1 MEGTNTK
8 PFLDR
13 GAMYQYFKNFLL
25 VACFAI
31 IAAPVFS
38 SNLESFYPDSTII
51 VGSEIDYPPFCIL
64 DENGEADGFAVELF
78 KEAARYVNLDV
89 RFVTGPWDSVKN
101 LLRTG
106 QIDALPL
113 IGRTPEREEYFDF
126 TFPYMTLHGSIVVR
140 KENNNIFSLADL
152 KDKQVAVMKGDNAEE
167 FMRRSDIDCELITTT
182 TFTQALSQLDN
193 GNYDAV
199 VMQKLLALQLINQDE
214 YANLKTVA
222 PPLKEFPQHFTFA
235 VHEGNKELLS
245 LLNEGLSMVMTDGT
259 FYSLRS
265 KWFAPAFH
273 KTIKERRIIIA
284 GDNRYPPYD
293 YLDENSQPTGFNTA
307 LTHAIAREMGIDI
320 KIELMPWNEAREK
333 LKAGEVDAI
342 QGMYYS
348 VDREQEFDLS
358 PGFLKV
364 RHVIISR
371 KNGSKPETLKDLK
384 GKKIVVQKGDIM
396 HDLVRKNDLDSNLI
410 TVESQDMAVK
420 YVSGG
425 KADAALLAQVQALYW
440 MEQMNIKNLRIAKNP
455 IMTNDYCY
463 SVKRGEQELL
473 GIFSEGISI
482 LKAKGVYHDIYNEWL
497 GEYGGRQYQRKDIF
511 RYGLIAGVPVLFIV
525 LVILFWNRMLRQQV
539 NKKTKKLQEEIE
551 ERKLFERKLSESNE
565 QVNQQNEELQSLNE
579 ELTTSYEELESA
591 IIKSRESEEL
601 FRNLAD
607 STPIAIMLFQ
617 DDKWIYAN
625 GAAQQ
630 ITGYDKEELLG
641 RLYWDM
647 VHPDFKN
654 TTKTKGMERQLKE
667 MGPARYEICILHKDG
682 REVWVD
688 LSAASTIYKGRPAGI
703 ISAIDTTKRKQA
715 EKDLKASLQEIEH
728 ITSNV
733 PNIIWKTEIEE
744 DGRFTNTFI
753 SDVADEYLALPS
765 GTINNN
771 WNTFFN
777 YVKPNYLPGIQN
789 TFKEGFKIPGR
800 TSSIEY
806 EVVKANGEH
815 AWFLSTG
822 KVYSEEKMK
831 VYGYTVDITERKKSE
846 RELKELNKNLEI
858 AKRKAEES
866 DKLKLAFLLNIS
878 HEIRTPMNAIKG
890 FSDILAS
897 ELVEEEHLQYID
909 IVKTNAD
916 QLLNIIDDVLLISRF
931 QSEELPMNEKE
942 FVLDDFVN
950 ELLNSHRN
958 LVTGKVR
965 IKKTVPEEIRDTK
978 VLADVEKLRRLISE
992 LLVNASKYTDEGLI
1006 ELGVKRLEDNKLQFF
1021 VSDTGCGIPEKEKAH
1036 IFDRF
1041 YRSENAQ
1048 TKAIR
1053 GTGLGLSIVKYLT
1066 EFIDGEL
1073 TVESREGEGSLFR
1086 VNVPVKFLGN
1096 QKNSVSK
1103 KDGLTKGLGNV
1114 SILVVEDEPDNYLLM
1129 EALLGGYVKSL
1140 AHAPDGKTAL
1150 NLIKNTPFDLVLL
1163 DLRLPDISGLNV
1175 LDMGK
1180 SIQPNLQFIALTA
1193 NAMPEDRAAA
1203 LEAGCEAYITKP
1215 VERGSLFLSIKKVL
1229 KR

>member
-1 MEGTNTK
+1 MH
-8 PFLDR
+8 
-13 GAMYQYFKNFLL
+13 QYFKKLL
-25 VACFAI
+25 FVVCFAI
-31 IAAPVFS
+31 FAAPVFS
-38 SNLESFYPDSTII
+38 NNPESFYPDSVIT

-64 DENGEADGFAVELF
+64 DENGEPDGFAVELF
-78 KEAARYVNLDV
+78 KEAARHVNLDL
-89 RFVTGPWDSVKN
+89 RFVTGTWDSVKN

-113 IGRTPEREEYFDF
+113 VGRTPEREEYFDF
-126 TFPYMTLHGSIVVR
+126 TFPYMTLHGSLIVR
-140 KENNNIFSLADL
+140 KENNKIFSLADL
-152 KDKQVAVMKGDNAEE
+152 KGKQVAVMKGDNAEE
-167 FMRRSDIDCELITTT
+167 FMRRLDIDCELITTP

-193 GNYDAV
+193 GKYDAV
-199 VMQKLLALQLINQDE
+199 VMQKLLALQLINQEE
-214 YANLKTVA
+214 YENLKTVG
-222 PPLKEFPQHFTFA
+222 PSLKEFPQHFTFA

-259 FYSLRS
+259 YYSLRS

-273 KTIKERRIIIA
+273 KTVKERRIIIA
-284 GDNRYPPYD
+284 GDKRYPPYD

-307 LTHAIAREMGIDI
+307 LTQAIAREMDVDI
-320 KIELMPWNEAREK
+320 KIELMSWNEAREK
-333 LKAGEVDAI
+333 LKEGKIDAI

-348 VDREQEFDLS
+348 VERDQEFDLS
-358 PGFLKV
+358 PGFLKI

-371 KNGSKPETLKDLK
+371 KNGSKPETINDLK

-396 HDLVRKNDLDSNLI
+396 HDLVRQNDLDSNLI

-425 KADAALLAQVQALYW
+425 KADAALVAQVQALYW
-440 MEQMNIKNLRIAKNP
+440 MEQLNITNLRVAKDP
-455 IMTNDYCY
+455 VTTNDYCY
-463 SVKRGEQELL
+463 SVKQGDQELL
-473 GIFSEGISI
+473 SIFSEGISI
-482 LKAKGVYHDIYNEWL
+482 LKAKGTYHDIYNKWL
-497 GEYGGRQYQRKDIF
+497 GEYGGRQYQQKDIF
-511 RYGLIAGVPVLFIV
+511 RYGLIAGLPVLLIV
-525 LVILFWNRMLRQQV
+525 LIILIWNRMLKQQV
-539 NKKTKKLQEEIE
+539 NKKTKKLREEIE

-565 QVNQQNEELQSLNE
+565 QVNQQNEELQTLNE
-579 ELTTSYEELESA
+579 ELKSSYEELETT
-591 IIKSRESEEL
+591 IIKSRESEEM

-607 STPIAIMLFQ
+607 STPTAIMLFQ

-630 ITGYDKEELLG
+630 MTGFNSSELLEQFF
-641 RLYWDM
+641 WDI
-647 VHPDFKN
+647 VHSDFKEVIR
-654 TTKTKGMERQLKE
+654 TKGLERQE
-667 MGPARYEICILHKDG
+667 HDIGPGRYEICVVHKSG
-682 REVWVD
+682 REVWTD
-688 LSAASTIYKGRPAGI
+688 LSAASITYKGRPAGI

-715 EKDLKASLQEIEH
+715 EKALKTSLKEIEH

-733 PNIIWKTEIEE
+733 PNIIWKAEIDEE
-744 DGRFTNTFI
+744 GSFTNTFI
-753 SDVADEYLALPS
+753 SDVADEFLALPS

-771 WNTFFN
+771 WNTYFN
-777 YVKPNYLPGIQN
+777 YVKPKHLPGIQN
-789 TFKEGFKIPGR
+789 TLKDGFKIPGK

-822 KVYSEEKMK
+822 KVYSEDKMM

-846 RELKELNKNLEI
+846 RELKELNKNLKI

-897 ELVEEEHLQYID
+897 EPLEEEHLRYID

-916 QLLNIIDDVLLISRF
+916 QLLNIIDDVLLISRL
-931 QSEELPMNEKE
+931 QSEKMPMNEKE

-950 ELLNSHRN
+950 ELLNSHGN
-958 LVTGKVR
+958 LVTKKVR
-965 IKKTVPEEIRDTK
+965 LKKTVPEEIRDIK
-978 VLADVEKLRRLISE
+978 VLADSEKLRRMISE
-992 LLVNASKYTDEGLI
+992 LLVNASKYTNDGII
-1006 ELGVKRLEDNKLQFF
+1006 ELGVRRLDENKLQFS
-1021 VSDTGCGIPEKEKAH
+1021 VSDTGCGIPEKEKEH

-1048 TKAIR
+1048 KNAIR

-1073 TVESREGEGSLFR
+1073 TVESREDEGSLFK
-1086 VNVPVKFLGN
+1086 VSVPVKFLGN
-1096 QKNSVSK
+1096 HTKEITKK
-1103 KDGLTKGLGNV
+1103 KDLTKGLGNV
-1114 SILVVEDEPDNYLLM
+1114 SLLVVEDEPDNYLLM

-1150 NLIKNTPFDLVLL
+1150 NLIKNNAFDLVLL

-1175 LDMGK
+1175 LDLGK
-1180 SIQPNLQFIALTA
+1180 SIQPNLKFIALTA

-1215 VERGSLFLSIKKVL
+1215 VERESLFLSIKKVL
-1229 KR
+1229 KL